1 MPPATKASKKTG
13 KKATAKT
20 KTAKPAAKTPKP
32 APKAVKKSAG
42 KAGAKAAGKTA
53 KKSLGKAAG
62 PGAPALFTA
71 ASVAGLMTPD
81 PLTIRRDAPVADAV
95 SLLHDKGISAALV
108 VDDAGKPVGSISRAD
123 LVRYGAKMA
132 RLDGEP
138 DLSDFG
144 EEPSPGTA
152 GAKVGGGEWTVGD
165 VMTPLTIS
173 IAPDAAPAEA
183 AAKMVQRRVHRL
195 WVVEPDGKAVGVVSA
210 MDLLAHLNLPR

>member
-1 MPPATKASKKTG
+1 MPPATKASKKTA

-20 KTAKPAAKTPKP
+20 AKTATAKT
-32 APKAVKKSAG
+32 APKAAKKTVK

-53 KKSLGKAAG
+53 KKSLKKGAGK
-62 PGAPALFTA
+62 GAPALFTA
-71 ASVAGLMTPD
+71 ATVSALMTPD
-81 PLTIRRDAPVADAV
+81 PLTIRRGAPVSDAV
-95 SLLHDKGISAALV
+95 SLLNDKGISAAPV
-108 VDDAGKPVGSISRAD
+108 TDDAGRLVGSISRTD

-144 EEPSPGTA
+144 EEPSPGTV
-152 GAKVGGGEWTVGD
+152 GTKVGGGEWTVGD

-195 WVVEPDGKAVGVVSA
+195 WVVGPDGKAVGVVSA